1 MHNPRWPHTLTA
13 YRESLDENGIP
24 ITDADGNPVE
34 DSVTFEMVIYDIGY
48 NPRKRACG
56 CFETKTVTRLPWG
69 YRTSTGGIRDSGE
82 VFQADYKISCPMIM
96 TPLEYGVR
104 LRLTDYTHTFEAIV
118 NKATTYNWGT
128 NLWIDK
134 IGNDGGLSE

>member
-1 MHNPRWPHTLTA
+1 MYNPRWPHTLTA
-13 YRESLDENGIP
+13 FRESLDEDGIP
-24 ITDADGNPVE
+24 VTDTDGNPVE
-34 DSVTFEMVIYDIGY
+34 VPVSFEAVCYDSGY

-56 CFETKTVTRLPWG
+56 CFETETVDKLPWG

-104 LRLTDYTHTFEAIV
+104 LRLTDYTHTFEAVIKKV
-118 NKATTYNWGT
+118 TTYNWGT

-134 IGNDGGLSE
+134 IGNDGGISG

>member
-1 MHNPRWPHTLTA
+1 MYNPRWPHTLTA
-13 YRESLDENGIP
+13 YRESLDENGRP
-24 ITDADGNPVE
+24 VTDSNGDPVE
-34 DSVTFEMVIYDIGY
+34 EPVEFEVVKYGSGF
-48 NPRKRACG
+48 NPMKGSDGR
-56 CFETKTVTRLPWG
+56 FLTETKTELQWG

-82 VFQADYKISCPMIM
+82 VFQADYKISCPMIT

-104 LRLTDYTHTFEAIV
+104 LRLTDYTRTFEAV
-118 NKATTYNWGT
+118 VKKATTYNWGT

>member
-1 MHNPRWPHTLTA
+1 MYNPRWPHTLVA
-13 YRESLDENGIP
+13 WRDSLDENGLP
-24 ITDADGNPVE
+24 VTDEEGNPTGE
-34 DSVTFEMVIYDIGY
+34 SVVFEVVRYGTGY
-48 NPRKRACG
+48 APRKRACG
-56 CFETKTVTRLPWG
+56 CFETERTEKLPWG

-104 LRLTDYTHTFEAIV
+104 LRLTDYTHTFEAV
-118 NKATTYNWGT
+118 VKKATTYNWGT

-134 IGNDGGLSE
+134 IGNDGGVSG

>member
-34 DSVTFEMVIYDIGY
+34 DSVTFEMVIYDSGY

-96 TPLEYGVR
+96 TSLEYGVR

-118 NKATTYNWGT
+118 KKATTYNWGT

>member
-1 MHNPRWPHTLTA
+1 MYNPRWPHTLTA
-13 YRESLDENGIP
+13 YRESLD
-24 ITDADGNPVE
+24 ADGLPVTDSEGDPVE
-34 DSVTFEMVIYDIGY
+34 VPVEFEVVRYGSNF
-48 NPRKRACG
+48 NPIKKACG
-56 CFETKTVTRLPWG
+56 CFDTETVSELPWG
-69 YRTSTGGIRDSGE
+69 YRTSTGGIRDSGD

-104 LRLTDYTHTFEAIV
+104 LRLTDYTRTFEAIV
-118 NKATTYNWGT
+118 KKATTYNWGT